1 MASILYIRGLCV
13 YLYKSDI
20 NTSRILGV
28 FPVPSLS
35 HQIVFR
41 KITQELHKRGHE
53 LTVLTPDPYKIEGL
67 TFTYDMLRNMNPL
80 FMKVIEYHF
89 QSKEVQEIVANNKY
103 DLILL
108 ESIVLS
114 GLIYSHIF
122 KAPVILVSSFGG
134 YINEHK
140 IMGTPT
146 SPILYPLPLRNKIYN
161 LNFFE
166 KVREIYNHYSNEYA
180 EYLNDLDRDKFLKE
194 SFGPQTPTMNEL
206 SDNIH
211 MVFLNVH
218 TIWAD
223 NKPTTPN
230 ILYLGGIHQVPQKKL
245 PKDLEIYLNS
255 SQHGVIYVS
264 FGTNVLSNMIS
275 TDKIDN
281 IVKVLSKLPYDVL
294 WKWDGKELPGKSE
307 NIRISKWFP
316 QSDLL
321 RHPKIKLFITQ
332 AGLQST
338 DEAITAGVPLIAIPS
353 FADQWYN
360 AEKYEKFGIGIP
372 LDIKTFTEEELHHA
386 VITVINNE
394 SYRRNVIKLRE
405 TILDQPMSS
414 IERAMWW
421 TEYVLRHREKNHF
434 RTLASN
440 LSYMDYFDVKFWM
453 TIFAIIG
460 IFLTLFVV
468 TIAYV
473 IKLLNKMWIYNKVKT
488 H

>member
-1 MASILYIRGLCV
+1 MLVCV
-13 YLYKSDI
+13 YQVKSAK
-20 NTSRILGV
+20 ILGV
-28 FPVPSLS
+28 FPIPSFS

-53 LTVLTPDPYKIEGL
+53 LTVLTPDPAYPKGKTPANYTEIDFHDASYKIFKSNINSNYKREGL
-67 TFTYDMLRNMNPL
+67 AIDFDMVRGMTAL
-80 FMKVIEYHF
+80 FMKIIEYHF
-89 QSKEVQEIVANNKY
+89 QSEEVQEIISKNKY

-108 ESIVLS
+108 ESVVLP

-134 YINEHK
+134 YIYEHK

-146 SPILYPLPLRNKIYN
+146 SPILYPLPMRNKIYN
-161 LNFFE
+161 LNFYE
-166 KVREIYNHYSNEYA
+166 KIREIYQHYSNEYA
-180 EYLNDLDRDKFLKE
+180 LYLNNLDDDRILKKI
-194 SFGPQTPTMNEL
+194 FGPQTPTINEL

-211 MVFLNVH
+211 MLFLNVH

-230 ILYLGGIHQVPQKKL
+230 ILYLGGIHQEPQKNL

-255 SQHGVIYVS
+255 SRHGVIYVS
-264 FGTNVLSNMIS
+264 FGTNVLSSMIS

-294 WKWDGKELPGKSE
+294 WKWDGEELPGKSE

-338 DEAITAGVPLIAIPS
+338 DEAIAGGVPLIAIPS

-360 AEKYEKFGIGIP
+360 AEKYEKFGIGIH
-372 LDIKTFTEEELHHA
+372 LDITTFTEEELHNA
-386 VITVINNE
+386 VITTINNE
-394 SYRRNVIKLRE
+394 R
-405 TILDQPMSS
+405 
-414 IERAMWW
+414 
-421 TEYVLRHREKNHF
+421 
-434 RTLASN
+434 
-440 LSYMDYFDVKFWM
+440 
-453 TIFAIIG
+453 
-460 IFLTLFVV
+460 
-468 TIAYV
+468 
-473 IKLLNKMWIYNKVKT
+473 
-488 H
+488 

>member
-1 MASILYIRGLCV
+1 
-13 YLYKSDI
+13 
-20 NTSRILGV
+20 
-28 FPVPSLS
+28 

-53 LTVLTPDPYKIEGL
+53 LTVLTPDPAYPKG
-67 TFTYDMLRNMNPL
+67 TAP
-80 FMKVIEYHF
+80 
-89 QSKEVQEIVANNKY
+89 ANTQ
-103 DLILL
+103 I
-108 ESIVLS
+108 I
-114 GLIYSHIF
+114 
-122 KAPVILVSSFGG
+122 
-134 YINEHK
+134 
-140 IMGTPT
+140 
-146 SPILYPLPLRNKIYN
+146 
-161 LNFFE
+161 
-166 KVREIYNHYSNEYA
+166 
-180 EYLNDLDRDKFLKE
+180 
-194 SFGPQTPTMNEL
+194 
-206 SDNIH
+206 
-211 MVFLNVH
+211 
-218 TIWAD
+218 
-223 NKPTTPN
+223 
-230 ILYLGGIHQVPQKKL
+230 KL
-245 PKDLEIYLNS
+245 KDLEIYLNS